1 MQFVIL
7 SELSRNLMKILWIIS
22 WSVIY
27 IDFQWSVFLWE
38 FKIQRMRCWKSEIA
52 QWNRNNFRVCLTLD
66 FLLKLHTKNTGKN
79 FLFNF
84 PYGESVGNVCGIQIG
99 ISRLYIMFHPKIFYE
114 DISIYK
120 ISKDTLYLIYIL
132 YIYKISLKNQ

>member
-52 QWNRNNFRVCLTLD
+52 QWNRIEKPRNRPTKIKSTNFWQRSEAIQWRKGSHFNKWCSEQFNIHMQKDESRHRLIPLT
-66 FLLKLHTKNTGKN
+66 KINSK
-79 FLFNF
+79 
-84 PYGESVGNVCGIQIG
+84 
-99 ISRLYIMFHPKIFYE
+99 YITDLNINMQN
-114 DISIYK
+114 
-120 ISKDTLYLIYIL
+120 YIPRR
-132 YIYKISLKNQ
+132 